1 MGSFRSI
8 GYLSRWEC
16 EAAVTGRIKGID
28 MWGQSMGRS
37 VGIRERTARSITWLL
52 GRQATV
58 RLGRF
63 LLNAGRADGCNAMDS
78 NGELLIA
85 RQFLGGIDRRA
96 AICAMD
102 VGANVGDY
110 SAALLEFL
118 LPKGAERS
126 VRWIAF
132 EPFPETVQTL
142 TGRLRPWLD
151 RQVAQIEDVALSN
164 QSGVGQLLV
173 LGANEGTNSLV
184 AVADGTARSPHRV
197 RLETLDHYCQERG
210 IGQIDWLKIDAEG
223 HDAAILAGADRMFTS
238 QSIGAA
244 QFEYNWRWVGD
255 RKFLRDV
262 FDMADKWGY
271 RVGKVTYLG
280 LELYDR
286 WRPELETFVENN
298 FLLIRPDLLPRV
310 RTISPWF
317 LRGPDGMRPKADG

>member
-1 MGSFRSI
+1 MRPLWVPEPLG
-8 GYLSRWEC
+8 
-16 EAAVTGRIKGID
+16 VKGRDYRPTKKGIEN
-28 MWGQSMGRS
+28 WGKSMGRS
-37 VGIRERTARSITWLL
+37 VGIRERAARWITGLL

-63 LLNAGRADGCNAMDS
+63 LLNAGRADGCNAIDS
-78 NGELLIA
+78 DGELLIA
-85 RQFLGGIDRRA
+85 RQFLGGVDRNA
-96 AICAMD
+96 PICAMD
-102 VGANVGDY
+102 VGANIGDY

-118 LPKGAERS
+118 LPEGTERP

-132 EPFPETVQTL
+132 EPFPETAQTL
-142 TGRLRPWLD
+142 KGRLRPWLD
-151 RQVAQIEDVALSN
+151 RRVAQIEELALSD

-184 AVADGTARSPHRV
+184 AVADGTDRLPHRV
-197 RLETLDHYCQERG
+197 LLETLDQFCQKQG
-210 IGQIDWLKIDAEG
+210 IDQIDWLKIDAEG
-223 HDAAILAGADRMFTS
+223 HDAAILAGADRMFS
-238 QSIGAA
+238 SRRIGAA

-262 FDMADKWGY
+262 FEMADRWGY

-280 LELYDR
+280 LELYDG

-310 RTISPWF
+310 RTIAPWF
-317 LRGPDGMRPKADG
+317 SQGTERMRPKAD

>member
-1 MGSFRSI
+1 MA
-8 GYLSRWEC
+8 RW
-16 EAAVTGRIKGID
+16 
-28 MWGQSMGRS
+28 
-37 VGIRERTARSITWLL
+37 ITWLL

-63 LLNAGRADGCNAMDS
+63 LLNAGRADGCNAMES

-85 RQFLGGIDRRA
+85 RQFLGGIDRSDS
-96 AICAMD
+96 ICVMD

-118 LPKGAERS
+118 LPEGVQRPL
-126 VRWIAF
+126 RWIAF

-142 TGRLRPWLD
+142 QQRLAPWLD
-151 RQVAQIEDVALSN
+151 RKVAQIEDLALSN

-184 AVADGTARSPHRV
+184 SVADGTDRSPHRV
-197 RLETLDHYCQERG
+197 RLETLDHYCQEQG
-210 IGQIDWLKIDAEG
+210 IEQIDWLKIDAEG
-223 HDAAILAGADRMFTS
+223 HDAAILAGADRMFS
-238 QSIGAA
+238 SHRIGAA

-286 WRPELETFVENN
+286 WRPDLETFVENN

-310 RTISPWF
+310 TTIAPWF
-317 LRGPDGMRPKADG
+317 PRAADRMGPKAN

>member
-1 MGSFRSI
+1 M
-8 GYLSRWEC
+8 
-16 EAAVTGRIKGID
+16 
-28 MWGQSMGRS
+28 
-37 VGIRERTARSITWLL
+37 RERAARWITWLL

-63 LLNAGRADGCNAMDS
+63 LLNAGRADGCNAMES

-85 RQFLGGIDRRA
+85 RQFLAGIDRSA
-96 AICAMD
+96 AVCAID

-110 SAALLEFL
+110 SAALLEYL
-118 LPKGAERS
+118 LPEGADRP

-142 TGRLRPWLD
+142 KHRLRPWLD
-151 RQVAQIEDVALSN
+151 RQVAEIESLALSHR
-164 QSGVGQLLV
+164 SGVGQLLV

-184 AVADGTARSPHRV
+184 AVADGTDRSPHRV

-210 IGQIDWLKIDAEG
+210 IAQIDWLKVDAEG
-223 HDAAILAGADRMFTS
+223 HDAAILEGAERMFS
-238 QSIGAA
+238 SHRIGAA

-262 FDMADKWGY
+262 FAMAEKWGY

-310 RTISPWF
+310 GTIPPWF
-317 LRGPDGMRPKADG
+317 PRGTDRTGPKAD